1 MRELFREYEQALG
14 VDLCFQGFAA
24 ELAGLPGEYAPP
36 RGRLYLA
43 DAAGAIAGCAGLR
56 PASETAAELKRLYVR
71 PQFRGQ
77 HLGRELA
84 ERAIADARALGLS
97 AVVLDTLPSMRE
109 AHALYA
115 ALGFRECAPYTA
127 SAVPGTQ
134 FLELLLTPGA

>member
-1 MRELFREYEQALG
+1 VRELFREYEQALG

-24 ELAGLPGEYAPP
+24 ELAALPGKYAPP

-43 DAAGAIAGCAGLR
+43 QVAEEIAGCACFW

-77 HLGRELA
+77 HLGRKLA
-84 ERAIADARALGLS
+84 ERAIADARAIGFS
-97 AVVLDTLPSMRE
+97 TVVLDTWPSLKE

-115 ALGFRECAPYTA
+115 SLGFRACAAYTA
-127 SAVPGTQ
+127 SAVPGAQ
-134 FLELLLTPGA
+134 FLELVLTPAT